1 MLDQAVAPKDVSRL
15 LSQNLTDSALLCE
28 SAEPENGHNEHNGS
42 ALQTPEFG
50 DRRYVG
56 HFRRSVVPLIVV
68 WGFGIV
74 VLAASLAHG
83 NVRELFLD
91 PAYAN
96 GGPWWTGLVSQLG
109 VLGWTTAAVSAAW
122 AGWIA
127 RHTGRR
133 SAARFLGRGALASL
147 VLMVDDLVGVH
158 SMFWALG
165 PLGKPF
171 GLALVLSPVGAWLWV
186 FRTDIRRTRWVLL
199 VGAFAG
205 NALSVVA
212 DTLGNGSV
220 SNEAALF
227 EDGPK
232 FLGILAWAT
241 YFIASTYDIARSA
254 LRSAIHGDDL
264 VEPQ

>member
-1 MLDQAVAPKDVSRL
+1 MLDQAAAPTGVSRQL
-15 LSQNLTDSALLCE
+15 PQTLTDHDAFMG
-28 SAEPENGHNEHNGS
+28 SAETENGR
-42 ALQTPEFG
+42 ALPTQDLG

-56 HFRRSVVPLIVV
+56 HFRRSVVPLCVV
-68 WGFGIV
+68 WGFGIL

-83 NVRELFLD
+83 NVRQLFLD

-96 GGPWWTGLVSQLG
+96 GGPWWTGIVSQLG
-109 VLGWTTAAVSAAW
+109 VLGWTAAAVSAAW
-122 AGWIA
+122 AAWIA

-133 SAARFLGRGALASL
+133 NAARFLARGALASL
-147 VLMVDDLVGVH
+147 VLLVDDLVGVH
-158 SMFWALG
+158 SMFWVLG
-165 PLGKPF
+165 PLGKHF
-171 GLALVLSPVGAWLWV
+171 GLALVLSPVGAWLWF
-186 FRTDIRRTRWVLL
+186 FRSDILRTRWVLL

-212 DTLGNGSV
+212 DTFGNGSL
-220 SNEAALF
+220 SNEAALY

-254 LRSAIHGDDL
+254 LRSAIEGD
-264 VEPQ
+264 